1 MKTIRL
7 SLFGLPGAGKGT
19 QAEMLRDHFMV
30 PHIST
35 GAMFRGIEKS
45 SDPIALEIKT
55 ILASGRLVPD
65 EIVTKLA
72 LKRLAEKDCA
82 QGFILDGFP
91 RTLPQAKDLTG
102 SPFALTDFVILD
114 VAEDIIIQRLTGR
127 RTCASCQ
134 SIFHID
140 EMGERTDCPHDG
152 GLLVQREDDRPEAV
166 RIRLS
171 TYKNNLSPV
180 LSFYEERGLVRKV
193 DGEGS
198 KDAVFE
204 RILRAVS

>member
-19 QAEMLRDHFMV
+19 QAEMLRDHFQI

-72 LKRLAEKDCA
+72 LKRLAEKDCG

-91 RTLPQAKDLTG
+91 RTLPQAKDLTS

-114 VAEDIIIQRLTGR
+114 VAEDLIIQRLTGR
-127 RTCASCQ
+127 RTCSSCQ
-134 SIFHID
+134 SIFHVD
-140 EMGERTDCPHDG
+140 ELRGKTDCPHDG
-152 GLLVQREDDRPEAV
+152 SPLLQREDDRPDAV

-171 TYKNNLSPV
+171 TYKNNLLPV
-180 LSFYEERGLVRKV
+180 LSFYEEQGLVRKV
-193 DGEGS
+193 DGEGP